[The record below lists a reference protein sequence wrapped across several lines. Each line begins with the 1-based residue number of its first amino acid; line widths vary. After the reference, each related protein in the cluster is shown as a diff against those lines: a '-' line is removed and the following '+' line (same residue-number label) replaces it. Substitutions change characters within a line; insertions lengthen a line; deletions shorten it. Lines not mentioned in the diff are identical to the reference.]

1 MTIEISKP
9 NIIGYQISGYGIKM
23 YCKITEY
30 GLLNNTQSITANY
43 KCTISFG
50 TGLKKFCLI
59 ASYSKQNPYQISIDR
74 IEKNDNCILDRKMGD
89 VTEGT
94 AKLVRLALW
103 TMTKLYPH
111 VTHYTFKDF
120 YQIPCDNNSNSNNT
134 LHLGFDYILKYNE
147 TWYQKK
153 FNAEL
158 PGFISKSINN
168 TQLTEIKAVSG
179 SIMESVYNSFKIL
192 DEKLVPIQ
200 LVSDLI
206 PSILDYKVQYDASDT
221 PREFINTL
229 RNILGKKY
237 CGTVGKWL
245 NQYMI
250 YLNIDIE
257 MSKWYIL
264 QKNIIRPSNY
274 SVVKLSQENTIYKLN
289 GGNNRGNSCVN
300 SCVNGKRQTRRSSRE
315 SVFTMIQNVNLINL
329 DRGVRL

>member
-1 MTIEISKP
+1 MSFEISRP
-9 NIIGYQISGYGIKM
+9 NIIGYEISGYGIKM

-30 GLLNNTQSITANY
+30 GLTNTKMSITDNY
-43 KCTISFG
+43 RCTISFG
-50 TGLKKFCLI
+50 TGFKKFCLV
-59 ASYSKQNPYQISIDR
+59 ASYSKQNPYQIYIDR
-74 IEKNDNCILDRKMGD
+74 VEKKDNCILDSKLGD
-89 VTEGT
+89 ITEGT
-94 AKLVRLALW
+94 AKLVKIALW

-120 YQIPCDNNSNSNNT
+120 SQIPCDNNSNDT

-158 PGFISKSINN
+158 PGFISKSINK
-168 TQLTEIKAVSG
+168 TTELTEIISDKG
-179 SIMESVYNSFKIL
+179 STMESVYNSFKIL

-200 LVSDLI
+200 LISDLI
-206 PSILDYKVQYDASDT
+206 PSILDYKDQYDSSNS

-229 RNILGKKY
+229 RNILGIKY
-237 CGTVGKWL
+237 CNIVGKWL

-264 QKNIIRPSNY
+264 QKNIIQPSNY

-289 GGNNRGNSCVN
+289 GGNHNNR
-300 SCVNGKRQTRRSSRE
+300 TRRARKSI
-315 SVFTMIQNVNLINL
+315 FTMIHNLHVINL
-329 DRGVRL
+329 DRS